1 MAFKRRGAVA
11 AYVFEPSRHVGNARA
26 QGDCRTGGMGM
37 RGVRELGV
45 LFCAKPNGR
54 ELPARDRAD
63 VLGIAPVNGEFRN
76 RD

>member
-37 RGVRELGV
+37 RGIRELGV
-45 LFCAKPNGR
+45 LFCR
-54 ELPARDRAD
+54 EAQRKGNFARETRRTF
-63 VLGIAPVNGEFRN
+63 GHCP
-76 RD
+76 